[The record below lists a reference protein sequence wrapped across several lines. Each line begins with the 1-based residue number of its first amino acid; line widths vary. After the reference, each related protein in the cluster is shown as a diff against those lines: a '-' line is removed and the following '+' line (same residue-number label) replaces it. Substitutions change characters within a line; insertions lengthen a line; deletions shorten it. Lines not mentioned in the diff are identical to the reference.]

1 MSIIDIERS
10 IMGYFDFDFPHTH
23 FYDSDLREILKY
35 IRKLVKAVTEI
46 DGWIDKHQKDYE
58 ELKKLYDNLLAGN
71 FTPEME
77 DALYNWTVKHTE
89 EIIDRA
95 IKMVFFGITDD
106 GYFVAY
112 IPDSWDEIRFGTTGL
127 DVFPE
132 GVDFGHL
139 TLTY

>member
-1 MSIIDIERS
+1 
-10 IMGYFDFDFPHTH
+10 MGYFDFDFPHTH

-35 IRKLVKAVTEI
+35 VRNLVKAVTKI
-46 DGWIDKHQKDYE
+46 DGWIEKHQEDYE
-58 ELKKLYDNLLAGN
+58 ELKKLYDDLLAGN

-77 DALYNWTVKHTE
+77 DALYKWTVKHTE
-89 EIIDRA
+89 EIIGKA

-112 IPDSWDEIRFGTTGL
+112 IPDNWDGIRFGTTGL

-132 GVDFGHL
+132 GIDFGHL

>member
-1 MSIIDIERS
+1 
-10 IMGYFDFDFPHTH
+10 MGYFDFDFPHTH

-35 IRKLVKAVTEI
+35 VKNLVKAVTKI
-46 DGWIDKHQKDYE
+46 DGWIEKHQKDYE
-58 ELKKLYDNLLAGN
+58 ELKKLYDDLLAGK

-77 DALYNWTVKHTE
+77 SALYKWSVKNTE
-89 EIIDRA
+89 EIIGNA

-112 IPDSWDEIRFGTTGL
+112 IPDNWSGIRFGTTGL